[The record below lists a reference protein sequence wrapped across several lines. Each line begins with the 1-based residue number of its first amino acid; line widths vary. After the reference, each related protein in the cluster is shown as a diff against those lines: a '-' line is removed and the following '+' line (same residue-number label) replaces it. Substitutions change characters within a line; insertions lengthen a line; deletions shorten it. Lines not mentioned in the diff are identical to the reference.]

1 MRAAAAQVA
10 LAASRPAWPAAQL
23 ALPALMATTRTL
35 PPVAREVL
43 LVDDEGRGGDAVG
56 GEGGGGAG
64 GRVGD
69 DEGKVGAAAGF
80 EAGFDGAEAETA
92 GNEESGKVSHLGDGV
107 NPFNLA
113 GGWGLADGY
122 ETGADGGSSG
132 RPWMWTGLS
141 ETEFLELRQVNV
153 ARGDRVVLHD
163 VNLTIRAGEHVAILG
178 PNGCGKSTLILAM
191 TCQIYPIVRPGMR
204 VRIFG
209 RERWDL
215 TQLRKHFG
223 VVGAGLMGAELPG
236 ERTAVTTGLDAVT
249 AGFFSASTLWP
260 NLHVTAEMRARAA
273 EALERMEATHLGE
286 QLVGTMSAGEK
297 RRILIA
303 RALVH
308 RPRQL
313 LLDEPSNALDLAA
326 QRELRE
332 TLRRLAQEGTGLVL
346 VTHHLGDILPEIERM
361 ILMRDGRIVADGP
374 RAELLTEARLS
385 ELFQAPVRIG
395 RDEEWLHS
403 W

>member
-1 MRAAAAQVA
+1 MTSDGNIDAAH
-10 LAASRPAWPAAQL
+10 
-23 ALPALMATTRTL
+23 
-35 PPVAREVL
+35 
-43 LVDDEGRGGDAVG
+43 DEQ
-56 GEGGGGAG
+56 
-64 GRVGD
+64 
-69 DEGKVGAAAGF
+69 K
-80 EAGFDGAEAETA
+80 
-92 GNEESGKVSHLGDGV
+92 
-107 NPFNLA
+107 
-113 GGWGLADGY
+113 
-122 ETGADGGSSG
+122 
-132 RPWMWTGLS
+132 
-141 ETEFLELRQVNV
+141 FLELSNVNV

-178 PNGCGKSTLILAM
+178 PNGCGKSTLIFTI
-191 TCQIYPIVRPGMR
+191 TCQIYAMVQPGMQ

-209 RERWDL
+209 RDRWDL

-223 VVGAGLMGAELPG
+223 VVGTGLMGELPG
-236 ERTAVTTGLDAVT
+236 ERTAVTTGLDAVI

-260 NLHVTAEMRARAA
+260 NLHVTEEMRERAR
-273 EALERMEATHLGE
+273 EALRRMEATHLAG
-286 QLVGTMSAGEK
+286 QLVGEMSAGEK
-297 RRILIA
+297 RRIMIA

-346 VTHHLGDILPEIERM
+346 VTHHLGDILPEIERV
-361 ILMRDGRIVADGP
+361 ILMRGGTIVGDGP
-374 RAELLTEARLS
+374 REELLTAPKLS
-385 ELFQAPVRIG
+385 ELFGAPVRIG

>member
-1 MRAAAAQVA
+1 MEI
-10 LAASRPAWPAAQL
+10 SNS
-23 ALPALMATTRTL
+23 
-35 PPVAREVL
+35 E
-43 LVDDEGRGGDAVG
+43 
-56 GEGGGGAG
+56 
-64 GRVGD
+64 
-69 DEGKVGAAAGF
+69 
-80 EAGFDGAEAETA
+80 EA
-92 GNEESGKVSHLGDGV
+92 
-107 NPFNLA
+107 P
-113 GGWGLADGY
+113 
-122 ETGADGGSSG
+122 
-132 RPWMWTGLS
+132 
-141 ETEFLELRQVNV
+141 FLELRHANV

-191 TCQIYPIVRPGMR
+191 SCQIYPIVQPEMS

-215 TQLRKHFG
+215 TGLRKHFG
-223 VVGAGLMGAELPG
+223 VVAASLMGELPG
-236 ERTAVTTGLDAVT
+236 ERTAFTIGLDAVI

-260 NLHVTAEMRARAA
+260 DLHVTGEMRERAN
-273 EALERMEATHLGE
+273 ESLLRMEALHLAERRVGE
-286 QLVGTMSAGEK
+286 MSAGER

-332 TLRRLAQEGTGLVL
+332 SLRGLARAGTGLVL
-346 VTHHLGDILPEIERM
+346 VTHHLGDILPEIGRV
-361 ILMRDGRIVADGP
+361 ILMRDGRIVGDGL
-374 RAELLTEARLS
+374 REDLLTESRLS
-385 ELFQAPVRIG
+385 ELFNAPIRIG
-395 RDEEWLHS
+395 RDAEWLHS

>member
-1 MRAAAAQVA
+1 MTEK
-10 LAASRPAWPAAQL
+10 P
-23 ALPALMATTRTL
+23 
-35 PPVAREVL
+35 
-43 LVDDEGRGGDAVG
+43 
-56 GEGGGGAG
+56 
-64 GRVGD
+64 
-69 DEGKVGAAAGF
+69 
-80 EAGFDGAEAETA
+80 AETVQ
-92 GNEESGKVSHLGDGV
+92 SC
-107 NPFNLA
+107 
-113 GGWGLADGY
+113 
-122 ETGADGGSSG
+122 GADG
-132 RPWMWTGLS
+132 PAAAD
-141 ETEFLELRQVNV
+141 FLELRQVNV
-153 ARGDRVVLHD
+153 ARGDRIVLHD
-163 VNLTIRAGEHVAILG
+163 VNLTIRSGEHVAILG

-191 TCQIYPIVRPGMR
+191 TCQIYPIVRPEMR

-215 TQLRKHFG
+215 TQLRRHFG
-223 VVGAGLMGAELPG
+223 VVGAGLMGTELPG

-260 NLHVTAEMRARAA
+260 NLHVTEEMRARAA
-273 EALERMEATHLGE
+273 EALERMEAAHLGT

-346 VTHHLGDILPEIERM
+346 VTHHLGDILPEIERI

-374 RAELLTEARLS
+374 RQELLTEARLS
-385 ELFQAPVRIG
+385 ELFNAPVRIG

>member
-1 MRAAAAQVA
+1 MTESQA
-10 LAASRPAWPAAQL
+10 
-23 ALPALMATTRTL
+23 
-35 PPVAREVL
+35 
-43 LVDDEGRGGDAVG
+43 D
-56 GEGGGGAG
+56 
-64 GRVGD
+64 
-69 DEGKVGAAAGF
+69 AAGNSD
-80 EAGFDGAEAETA
+80 E
-92 GNEESGKVSHLGDGV
+92 
-107 NPFNLA
+107 
-113 GGWGLADGY
+113 
-122 ETGADGGSSG
+122 
-132 RPWMWTGLS
+132 R
-141 ETEFLELRQVNV
+141 FLELANVNV

-163 VNLTIRAGEHVAILG
+163 INLTIGTGEHVAILG
-178 PNGCGKSTLILAM
+178 PNGCGKSTLIFTI
-191 TCQIYPIVRPGMR
+191 TCQIYPMVQPGMR

-209 RERWDL
+209 RDRWDL
-215 TQLRKHFG
+215 TQLRRHFG

-236 ERTAVTTGLDAVT
+236 ERTAVTTGLDAVI

-260 NLHVTAEMRARAA
+260 NLHVTDEMRERAV
-273 EALERMEATHLGE
+273 EALERMEAVHLAD
-286 QLVGTMSAGEK
+286 QLVGEMSAGER

-346 VTHHLGDILPEIERM
+346 VTHHLGDILPEIERV
-361 ILMRDGRIVADGP
+361 ILMRNGRIVGDGA
-374 RAELLTEARLS
+374 RAELLTAPKLS
-385 ELFQAPVRIG
+385 ELFDTPVRIG